1 MWLLMAGW
9 TLVGLGRIGAL
20 GVGVDM
26 GVGLE
31 EEAVVVVDG
40 GGEGG
45 GGGDVSRPLFL
56 TERERERDELRLIGE
71 SPCTILCFRLIH
83 RVKFLGWLGKRILS
97 FLR

>member
-26 GVGLE
+26 GVGLEVGME

-56 TERERERDELRLIGE
+56 TERER
-71 SPCTILCFRLIH
+71 
-83 RVKFLGWLGKRILS
+83 RVAIDR
-97 FLR
+97 